1 MPAGIVA
8 AQPHGSEW
16 IIELAGRAKYKFSL
30 ANKNRIVPD
39 ENLTRIKM
47 ISRTPNIIAAY
58 ALDDEQALLAKARC
72 NRLIDISR
80 SLSAMSAWKNAAAI
94 A

>member
-1 MPAGIVA
+1 MP
-8 AQPHGSEW
+8 
-16 IIELAGRAKYKFSL
+16 
-30 ANKNRIVPD
+30 N
-39 ENLTRIKM
+39 ENLTRIK
-47 ISRTPNIIAAY
+47 IPNSAPDIIAAY
-58 ALDDEQALLAKARC
+58 ALDDGQALPAKARC